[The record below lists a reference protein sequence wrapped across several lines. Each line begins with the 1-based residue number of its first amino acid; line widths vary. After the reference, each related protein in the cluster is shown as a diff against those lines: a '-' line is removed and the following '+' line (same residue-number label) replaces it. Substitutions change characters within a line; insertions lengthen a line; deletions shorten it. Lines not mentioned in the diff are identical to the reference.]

1 MRAHCD
7 YNPYYD
13 MLETIVNTWFETIY
27 PNEYMYIYIERCNDH
42 HSILLY
48 IYNFVS

>member
-48 IYNFVS
+48 I

>member
-27 PNEYMYIYIERCNDH
+27 PNAYRYSAVMIIIVYSYINI
-42 HSILLY
+42 
-48 IYNFVS
+48 